1 MLFKSGRGS
10 KTRLLQT
17 AFQFHGRM
25 AEEEERNYEIQ
36 LGGRRFSIYCKK
48 IFLPMLFPQ
57 MSLITT
63 RRRLKR
69 ISTHVIVTYK
79 MRDILHLLPCGFQVT
94 STMTQLA
101 NQKGATQDSNETR
114 RVANVVQVINT
125 NRIWHFHFHHF

>member
-10 KTRLLQT
+10 KSRLLQT

-69 ISTHVIVTYK
+69 ISTHVIVTSK
-79 MRDILHLLPCGFQVT
+79 IQDILQFLLSAFHVT
-94 STMTQLA
+94 STL
-101 NQKGATQDSNETR
+101 TR
-114 RVANVVQVINT
+114 RA
-125 NRIWHFHFHHF
+125 